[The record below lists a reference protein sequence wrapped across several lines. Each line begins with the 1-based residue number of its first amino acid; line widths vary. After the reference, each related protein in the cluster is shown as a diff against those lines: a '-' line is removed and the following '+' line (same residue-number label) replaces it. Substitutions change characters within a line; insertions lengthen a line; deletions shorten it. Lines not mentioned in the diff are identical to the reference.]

1 MRLLRIPA
9 YLTVPT
15 LCLAIALSVGSSV
28 NADGLASKNK
38 SRIPMQ
44 PGLAIDRDLL
54 RRAFLL
60 TPVVPSKTERVVMK
74 MRKDQ
79 RTAERKVIKVAE
91 IKTDVIVTPTV
102 VVATPG
108 RDRLAVKGPMI
119 PSHCKTLH
127 THERAS
133 CIYHAQL
140 KKTVR
145 VQHMTA
151 K

>member
-1 MRLLRIPA
+1 MKFLRIPA

-28 NADGLASKNK
+28 NADGIASKNK

-44 PGLAIDRDLL
+44 PGLEINQDLL

-60 TPVVPSKTERVVMK
+60 TSAVPSKTERVVMK

-79 RTAERKVIKVAE
+79 RAAERRVVKVAE
-91 IKTDVIVTPTV
+91 VTSEAVMSPTV
-102 VVATPG
+102 VVTPG
-108 RDRLAVKGPMI
+108 RDRLAVKGPAV
-119 PSHCKTLH
+119 PSHCKALH

-145 VQHMTA
+145 AQYVSA

>member
-1 MRLLRIPA
+1 MRFLRIPA

-60 TPVVPSKTERVVMK
+60 TSAVPSKTERVVMK

-79 RTAERKVIKVAE
+79 RAAERKVIKVAAVT
-91 IKTDVIVTPTV
+91 TDVVSTPTV
-102 VVATPG
+102 VVAPG
-108 RDRLAVKGPMI
+108 RDRLAVKGPAI
-119 PSHCKTLH
+119 PSHCKALH

-145 VQHMTA
+145 VQRVTS